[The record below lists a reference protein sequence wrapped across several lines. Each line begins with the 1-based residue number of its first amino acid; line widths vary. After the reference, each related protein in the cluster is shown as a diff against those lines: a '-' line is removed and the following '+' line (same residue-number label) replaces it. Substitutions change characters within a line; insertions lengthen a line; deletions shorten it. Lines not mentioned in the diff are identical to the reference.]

1 MHVPISLS
9 LSNYFTRML
18 PSSLRFPLLALALSA
33 LACSSRKD
41 ATAEV
46 AHEAP
51 TATAPIAAAKPA
63 EPAAPAPTTAE
74 AAPATPAAPAAPA
87 GFDPNTAPVVTPKL
101 GAWPYFSLLEGYHKG
116 TIKDREVRSEEVK
129 DLMKDAAFDR
139 YEFFDGTKV
148 IPVEGR
154 LTTIKAA
161 GSGASFFQVQK
172 TYEKLVHDLGGVTV
186 WEGNMQKFRDA
197 KLTFDERR
205 HRGRYNMYGSEK
217 AGVYMVRTPDKEIW
231 VEPYQ
236 IYDDHENYWLTVVEK
251 KALPMQASVLPAAE
265 MKKALDATG
274 HVALYLNFDT
284 DQATLQPDAQATV
297 AQVVALLAQ
306 NPDLKLSVD
315 GHTDNAG
322 TAPHNQQLSEARA
335 RTVVATL
342 TAQGIAADR
351 LKAAGFGQTKPLA
364 DNATDAGKAKNR
376 RVELVKI

>member
-1 MHVPISLS
+1 M
-9 LSNYFTRML
+9 FK
-18 PSSLRFPLLALALSA
+18 LRYSILLVSA
-33 LACSSRKD
+33 FAYLTSCSSEPK
-41 ATAEV
+41 ATAET
-46 AHEAP
+46 E
-51 TATAPIAAAKPA
+51 AAAATKP
-63 EPAAPAPTTAE
+63 APAPAPATAVAPAAAPE
-74 AAPATPAAPAAPA
+74 AAPPATAAPAAPA
-87 GFDPNTAPVVTPKL
+87 GFDPSTAPVVTPKL
-101 GAWPYFSLLEGYHKG
+101 GAWPYFTLLDNYHKG
-116 TIKDREVRSEEVK
+116 TIKDSEVRSEEVK

-139 YEFFDGTKV
+139 YEFFDGTKI

-154 LTTIKAA
+154 LATIKAV

-172 TYEKLVHDLGGVTV
+172 TYEKLIHDLGGVTV
-186 WEGNMQKFRDA
+186 WEGNMQKFADA

-205 HRGRYNMYGSEK
+205 HRGRYSMFPHEK

-284 DQATLQPDAQATV
+284 DQATLKPDAQATI
-297 AQVVALLAQ
+297 AQIISLLSQ
-306 NPDLKLSVD
+306 NPDLKLAVQ

-322 TAPHNQQLSEARA
+322 TPPHNQELSEARA

-342 TAQGIAADR
+342 TAQGIDATR
-351 LKAAGFGQTKPLA
+351 LQAAGFGQTKPLA
-364 DNATDAGKAKNR
+364 DNATEAGKAKNR

>member
-1 MHVPISLS
+1 MQ
-9 LSNYFTRML
+9 F
-18 PSSLRFPLLALALSA
+18 LRIPLLALVLSA

-41 ATAEV
+41 TTTEM

-51 TATAPIAAAKPA
+51 AATVAAVPAKPA
-63 EPAAPAPTTAE
+63 EPTAPAPA
-74 AAPATPAAPAAPA
+74 PAAPVDTAHAPADPA
-87 GFDPNTAPVVTPKL
+87 GFDPASAPVANPKL

-116 TIKDREVRSEEVK
+116 TIKDPEISHDKFNDLFK
-129 DLMKDAAFDR
+129 DVAFDR
-139 YEFFDGTKV
+139 YEFFDGVKL

-154 LTTIKAA
+154 LTTFEAIGK
-161 GSGASFFQVQK
+161 GASFFQVQK

-186 WEGNMQKFRDA
+186 WEGPMEKFKDT
-197 KLTFDERR
+197 KLKMDEER
-205 HRGRYNMYGSEK
+205 HRGQYSMWTSEK
-217 AGVYMVRTPDKEIW
+217 AGVYMVRTSDREIW
-231 VEPYQ
+231 VEVYQ
-236 IYDDHENYWLTVVEK
+236 RYNDPAGYWLTVAEK

-284 DQATLQPDAQATV
+284 DQATLKPDAQATI
-297 AQVVALLAQ
+297 AQIISLLSQ
-306 NPDLKLSVD
+306 NPDLKLSVE

-351 LKAAGFGQTKPLA
+351 LKAAGFGQTKPLS
-364 DNATDAGKAKNR
+364 DNATDAGKARNR
-376 RVELVKI
+376 RVELVKM

>member
-1 MHVPISLS
+1 MFKLRYSL
-9 LSNYFTRML
+9 
-18 PSSLRFPLLALALSA
+18 LLASAFAVLAS
-33 LACSSRKD
+33 CSSKTKAD
-41 ATAEV
+41 EAEV
-46 AHEAP
+46 
-51 TATAPIAAAKPA
+51 IDKK
-63 EPAAPAPTTAE
+63 PAAPAPIPAATATPVATAE
-74 AAPATPAAPAAPA
+74 TAPPAATAPAAPAAPA
-87 GFDPNTAPVVTPKL
+87 GFDPSTAPVVTPTL
-101 GAWPYFSLLEGYHKG
+101 GAWPYFTLLDNYHKG
-116 TIKDREVRSEEVK
+116 SIKDREVRSEEVK

-139 YEFFDGTKV
+139 YEFFDGVKI

-154 LTTIKAA
+154 LVTIKAV

-172 TYEKLVHDLGGVTV
+172 TYEKLIHDWGGVTV
-186 WEGNMQKFRDA
+186 WEGNMQKFKDS
-197 KLTFDERR
+197 KLEFDERR
-205 HRGRYNMYGSEK
+205 HRGRYNMYPSEK

-236 IYDDHENYWLTVVEK
+236 IYDDHENYWLTIVEK

-284 DQATLQPDAQATV
+284 DQATLKPDAQATI
-297 AQVVALLAQ
+297 AQIISLLSQ
-306 NPDLKLSVD
+306 NPDLKLSVE

-322 TAPHNQQLSEARA
+322 TAPHNQTLSEARA

-364 DNATDAGKAKNR
+364 DNASDTGKAKNR
-376 RVELVKI
+376 RVELVKM